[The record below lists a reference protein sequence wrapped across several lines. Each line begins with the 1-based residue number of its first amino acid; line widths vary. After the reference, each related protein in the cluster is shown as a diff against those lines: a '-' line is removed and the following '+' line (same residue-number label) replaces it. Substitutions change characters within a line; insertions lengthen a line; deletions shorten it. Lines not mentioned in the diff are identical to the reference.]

1 MIYIEKLGVITKRKK
16 REIEKKAKK
25 NQSYN
30 QVYVYI
36 YPNSIFKNLS
46 ACFFAF

>member
-25 NQSYN
+25 KS
-30 QVYVYI
+30 
-36 YPNSIFKNLS
+36 KL
-46 ACFFAF
+46 